1 MKRTQKQVIKQE
13 IKVEEKNEDPLS
25 KAFDLFDS
33 NNGKIDPK
41 EIREAM
47 HNIGYD
53 NNKPS
58 YYQIVAELDTPYNS
72 KNGGVNFEDFSKTV
86 NNRLSENNSAEE
98 LRKIYDLFLDDPNSS
113 TTSFDSIKRVA
124 EQLGLNMDDEELNAM
139 LGKVSKS
146 GAELTFDDFVSIMSG
161 K

>member
-1 MKRTQKQVIKQE
+1 MKRTQKQVIKQQ
-13 IKVEEKNEDPLS
+13 INVEEKNEDPLA

-33 NNGKIDPK
+33 NNGKINPK

-58 YYQIVAELDTPYNS
+58 VYQIVAELDTPYNS

-86 NNRLSENNSAEE
+86 NNKLSENDSAEE
-98 LRKIYDLFLDDPNSS
+98 LRKIYDLFLDDPNAS
-113 TTSFDSIKRVA
+113 TTSFASIKRVA
-124 EQLGLNMDDEELNAM
+124 DQLGVNLDEEELNSM
-139 LGKVSKS
+139 LNKVSKS

>member
-1 MKRTQKQVIKQE
+1 M
-13 IKVEEKNEDPLS
+13 
-25 KAFDLFDS
+25 
-33 NNGKIDPK
+33 
-41 EIREAM
+41 
-47 HNIGYD
+47 
-53 NNKPS
+53 
-58 YYQIVAELDTPYNS
+58 DTPYNA

-86 NNRLSENNSAEE
+86 NNRLSENDSAEE

-124 EQLGLNMDDEELNAM
+124 EQLGMNMDDEELNSM